1 MILKYDAINA
11 ETIIA
16 SSAEATGTDDVTSFC
31 SFRTRTSTTLV
42 PSNKYVV
49 VDNSGPN
56 NVCDAPLAV
65 GEIIYVDSIIIG
77 NRDSI
82 SRTIEVFWTKST
94 SFALLWSGV
103 LLSGEKL
110 IWTEASSWQKINA
123 NGDPVLIGQKSTP
136 ILNNRYV
143 LSGALYETFDRNLC
157 NEVNMALLSTGRL
170 SLQAIYIPAGTVVS
184 SISFWSATTA
194 AGTPTNQ
201 LFGLYDSSLNLLR
214 SSTNDTTTAWAAN
227 SRKTLSLTSTFTTT
241 YSGIYYLGIMVT
253 ATTVPTIKGNTAKVG
268 GQLNAGAPS
277 MGGTSTTG
285 LTTALPATAAAP
297 AAVTTSF
304 WGCVS

>member
-1 MILKYDAINA
+1 MKLTTTNDKLQIVLGGAITTNQLQCL
-11 ETIIA
+11 TTYKI
-16 SSAEATGTDDVTSFC
+16 F
-31 SFRTRTSTTLV
+31 TSTTTTDG
-42 PSNKYVV
+42 K
-49 VDNSGPN
+49 
-56 NVCDAPLAV
+56 LAV
-65 GEIIYVDSIIIG
+65 NTNNTTDVDLAGAPASGETYDIQNINIY
-77 NRDSI
+77 NRDTVTANV
-82 SRTIEVFWTKST
+82 TIKLDVSGTETILYKGNVGTGEVLS
-94 SFALLWSGV
+94 WSAEGGWKNTTNV
-103 LLSGEKL
+103 
-110 IWTEASSWQKINA
+110 N
-123 NGDPVLIGQKSTP
+123 VP

-157 NEVNMALLSTGRL
+157 DEVNTSLLTSGRL
-170 SLQAIYIPAGTVVS
+170 SLQAIYLPAGTVVS

-214 SSTNDTTTAWAAN
+214 SSANDTTTAWAAN
-227 SRKTLSLTSTFTTT
+227 TRKTLALTSAFTTT

-253 ATTVPTIKGNTAKVG
+253 ATTVPTIKGNTARTG
-268 GQLNAGAPS
+268 GQLQAGAPS

-297 AAVTTSF
+297 ATVTTSF